1 MYSPSQNIQ
10 QRSSQLQ
17 HIIQRLDDS
26 EPATADPVQFV
37 DSAFSRMLVRVHLS
51 AFSF

>member
-1 MYSPSQNIQ
+1 MSNPLPSQSIQ

-26 EPATADPVQFV
+26 EPAAADPAQFV
-37 DSAFSRMLVRVHLS
+37 DSAFARM
-51 AFSF
+51 